1 MNQKGSAMEKFK
13 SFLKTSIIGGVV
25 VILPMFIFIMV
36 FKWLFGWVTD
46 IIQPLTNL
54 IVTKSHMSE
63 IIADAIVIAVI
74 LISCFIIGIIVKTKI
89 GKFIHENLE
98 RKILKTAPGYSTIK
112 EIVMQ
117 LIGKKFPFS
126 SVALVRVFENDTLM
140 TAFITDTHEEDGSCT
155 VFIPTAPN
163 PTSGF
168 IYHVKDE
175 YIQHVNISVEE
186 AMRSIITCGAGSNK
200 ILKKRKQA

>member
-1 MNQKGSAMEKFK
+1 
-13 SFLKTSIIGGVV
+13 
-25 VILPMFIFIMV
+25 
-36 FKWLFGWVTD
+36 
-46 IIQPLTNL
+46 
-54 IVTKSHMSE
+54 
-63 IIADAIVIAVI
+63 
-74 LISCFIIGIIVKTKI
+74 FIIGIIVKTKI

-98 RKILKTAPGYSTIK
+98 RRILKTAPGYSTIK

-126 SVALVRVFENDTLM
+126 SVALVRLFQNDTLM
-140 TAFITDTHEEDGSCT
+140 TAFITDTHEDGSCT

-168 IYHVKDE
+168 VYHVKNE

-200 ILKKRKQA
+200 ILNNRKPA

>member
-1 MNQKGSAMEKFK
+1 MEKFK

-46 IIQPLTNL
+46 IIHPVTDL
-54 IVTKSHMSE
+54 IVTKANMNK
-63 IIADAIVIAVI
+63 IFADALVIAVI
-74 LISCFIIGIIVKTKI
+74 VISCFIIGIIVKTKI
-89 GKFIHENLE
+89 GKFIHEKLE
-98 RKILKTAPGYSTIK
+98 SRILKIAPGYSTIK

-117 LIGKKFPFS
+117 FIGKKFPFS
-126 SVALVRVFENDTLM
+126 SVALVRIFENDTLL
-140 TAFITDTHEEDGSCT
+140 TAFITDTHADGSYT

-168 IYHVKDE
+168 IYHIKNE

-186 AMRSIITCGAGSNK
+186 AMRSIITCGAGSKK
-200 ILKKRKQA
+200 ILEAPRGSTACRKR

>member
-1 MNQKGSAMEKFK
+1 MEKFK
-13 SFLKTSIIGGVV
+13 SFLKTSILGGVV
-25 VILPMFIFIMV
+25 VILPMFIFILV

-46 IIQPLTNL
+46 IIQPLTDL
-54 IVTKSHMSE
+54 LVTKSHMKE
-63 IIADAIVIAVI
+63 IIADFLVITII
-74 LISCFIIGIIVKTKI
+74 LISCFIIGIIVKTEF

-98 RKILKTAPGYSTIK
+98 RRVLKVAPGYSTIK

-117 LIGKKFPFS
+117 VVGKKFPFS

-140 TAFITDTHEEDGSCT
+140 TAFITDTHEDGSST

-168 IYHVKDE
+168 VYHVKKE
-175 YIQHVNISVEE
+175 YIQNVNIPVEV

-200 ILKKRKQA
+200 IIRAYRENIENDKRV

>member
-1 MNQKGSAMEKFK
+1 MEKFK

-46 IIQPLTNL
+46 IIHPLTDV
-54 IVTKSHMSE
+54 IVTKSNMSKL
-63 IIADAIVIAVI
+63 IADALVIAVI

-98 RKILKTAPGYSTIK
+98 SRILKIAPGYNTIK

-117 LIGKKFPFS
+117 LIGKKIPFA
-126 SVALVRVFENDTLM
+126 SVALVRIFENDTLM
-140 TAFITDTHEEDGSCT
+140 TAFITDTHADGSYT

-168 IYHVKDE
+168 IYHIKNE
-175 YIQHVNISVEE
+175 YIQHVNIPVEE
-186 AMRSIITCGAGSNK
+186 AMRSIITCGAGSKK
-200 ILKKRKQA
+200 ILGASRGNVVNRKQ

>member
-1 MNQKGSAMEKFK
+1 MEKFK

-98 RKILKTAPGYSTIK
+98 RRILKTAPGYSTIK

-126 SVALVRVFENDTLM
+126 SVALVRIFENDTLV
-140 TAFITDTHEEDGSCT
+140 TAFITDSHLDGSYT
-155 VFIPTAPN
+155 IFVPTAPN

-168 IYHVKDE
+168 VYHVKGE
-175 YIQHVNISVEE
+175 YVHHVNIPIEE
-186 AMRSIITCGAGSNK
+186 AMRSVITCGAGSNK
-200 ILKKRKQA
+200 ILNNLKPA

>member
-1 MNQKGSAMEKFK
+1 MEKFK

-46 IIQPLTNL
+46 IIQPLTDL
-54 IVTKSHMSE
+54 LVTKSHMKE
-63 IIADAIVIAVI
+63 IIADLLVITII
-74 LISCFIIGIIVKTKI
+74 LISCFIIGVIVKTEF
-89 GKFIHENLE
+89 GKFIHEKLE
-98 RKILKTAPGYSTIK
+98 RRVLKIAPGYSTIK

-117 LIGKKFPFS
+117 VVGKKFPFS

-140 TAFITDTHEEDGSCT
+140 TAFITDKHEDGSCT

-168 IYHVKDE
+168 VYHIKNE
-175 YIQHVNISVEE
+175 YIHNVDVPVEE

-200 ILKKRKQA
+200 ILKACRENIANDKRV

>member
-1 MNQKGSAMEKFK
+1 MEKFK

-25 VILPMFIFIMV
+25 VILPLFIFILV

-46 IIQPLTNL
+46 IIQPLTDL
-54 IVTKSHMSE
+54 LVTKSHMKE
-63 IIADAIVIAVI
+63 IIADFLVITII
-74 LISCFIIGIIVKTKI
+74 LISCFIIGVIIKTEF
-89 GKFIHENLE
+89 GKFIHEKLE
-98 RKILKTAPGYSTIK
+98 RRVLKIAPGYSTIK

-117 LIGKKFPFS
+117 VVGKKVPFS

-140 TAFITDTHEEDGSCT
+140 TAFITDKHEDGSCT

-168 IYHVKDE
+168 VYHIKNEYIYHVD
-175 YIQHVNISVEE
+175 VPVEE

-200 ILKKRKQA
+200 ILKACRENIANDKRV

>member
-1 MNQKGSAMEKFK
+1 MEKFK

-46 IIQPLTNL
+46 IIHPLTDV
-54 IVTKSHMSE
+54 IVTKSNMSKL
-63 IIADAIVIAVI
+63 IADALVIAVI

-98 RKILKTAPGYSTIK
+98 SRILKITPGYGTIK

-126 SVALVRVFENDTLM
+126 SVALVRIFENDTLV
-140 TAFITDTHEEDGSCT
+140 TGFVTDSHPDGSYT
-155 VFIPTAPN
+155 IFVPTAPN

-168 IYHVKDE
+168 IYHLKGEFVH
-175 YIQHVNISVEE
+175 HVDIPIEE
-186 AMRSIITCGAGSNK
+186 AMRSVITCGAGSNK
-200 ILKKRKQA
+200 ILKVYRENIAIRNQ

>member
-1 MNQKGSAMEKFK
+1 MEKFK

-46 IIQPLTNL
+46 IIQPLTDL
-54 IVTKSHMSE
+54 IVTKSNMSK
-63 IIADAIVIAVI
+63 IIADALVIAVI

-98 RKILKTAPGYSTIK
+98 SRILKIAPGYNTIK

-117 LIGKKFPFS
+117 LIGKKIPFA
-126 SVALVRVFENDTLM
+126 SVALVRIFENDTLM
-140 TAFITDTHEEDGSCT
+140 TAFITDTHADGSYT

-168 IYHVKDE
+168 IYHIKNE
-175 YIQHVNISVEE
+175 YIQHVNIPVEE
-186 AMRSIITCGAGSNK
+186 AMRSIITCGAGSKK
-200 ILKKRKQA
+200 ILGASRGNVVNRK

>member
-1 MNQKGSAMEKFK
+1 MEKFK
-13 SFLKTSIIGGVV
+13 SFLKTSILGGVV

-46 IIQPLTNL
+46 IIHPVTDL
-54 IVTKSHMSE
+54 IVIKANMSK
-63 IIADAIVIAVI
+63 IIADALVIAVI
-74 LISCFIIGIIVKTKI
+74 LVSCFIIGIIVKTKI
-89 GKFIHENLE
+89 GQYIHEHLE
-98 RKILKTAPGYSTIK
+98 SRILKIAPGYSTIK

-117 LIGKKFPFS
+117 FIGKKFPFS
-126 SVALVRVFENDTLM
+126 SVALVRIFENDTLL
-140 TAFITDTHEEDGSCT
+140 TAFITDTHADGSYT

-168 IYHVKDE
+168 IYHIKNE

-186 AMRSIITCGAGSNK
+186 AMRSIITCGAGSKK
-200 ILKKRKQA
+200 ILESPRGNTEHKKR

>member
-1 MNQKGSAMEKFK
+1 MEKFK

-25 VILPMFIFIMV
+25 VILPLFIFILV

-46 IIQPLTNL
+46 IIQPLTDL
-54 IVTKSHMSE
+54 LVTKSHMKE
-63 IIADAIVIAVI
+63 IIADFLVITII
-74 LISCFIIGIIVKTKI
+74 LISCFIIGVIIKTEF
-89 GKFIHENLE
+89 GKFIHEKLE
-98 RKILKTAPGYSTIK
+98 RRVLKIAPGYSTIK

-117 LIGKKFPFS
+117 VVGKKFPFS

-140 TAFITDTHEEDGSCT
+140 TAFITDKHEDGSCT

-168 IYHVKDE
+168 VYHIKNEYIYHVD
-175 YIQHVNISVEE
+175 VPVEE

-200 ILKKRKQA
+200 ILKACRENIANDKRV

>member
-1 MNQKGSAMEKFK
+1 MEKFK

-54 IVTKSHMSE
+54 IVTQSHMSE
-63 IIADAIVIAVI
+63 IIADAVVIAVI

-98 RKILKTAPGYSTIK
+98 SRILKIAPGYGTIK

-117 LIGKKFPFS
+117 LIGEKLPFS
-126 SVALVRVFENDTLM
+126 SVALVRIFENDTLV
-140 TAFITDTHEEDGSCT
+140 TGFVTDSHPDGSYT
-155 VFIPTAPN
+155 IFVPTAPN

-168 IYHVKDE
+168 IYHLKREFVH
-175 YIQHVNISVEE
+175 HVDIPVEE

-200 ILKKRKQA
+200 ILKAYRENVANDKRV

>member
-1 MNQKGSAMEKFK
+1 MEKFK

-46 IIQPLTNL
+46 IIQPLTDL
-54 IVTKSHMSE
+54 LVTKSHMKE
-63 IIADAIVIAVI
+63 IIADLLVITII
-74 LISCFIIGIIVKTKI
+74 LISCFIIGVIVKTEF
-89 GKFIHENLE
+89 GKFIHEKLE
-98 RKILKTAPGYSTIK
+98 RRVLKIAPGYSTIK

-117 LIGKKFPFS
+117 VVGKKVPFS

-140 TAFITDTHEEDGSCT
+140 TAFITDKHEDGSCT

-168 IYHVKDE
+168 VYHIKNE
-175 YIQHVNISVEE
+175 YIHNVDVPVEE

-200 ILKKRKQA
+200 ILKACRENIANDKRV

>member
-1 MNQKGSAMEKFK
+1 MEKFK

-54 IVTKSHMSE
+54 IVTKSNMNE

-74 LISCFIIGIIVKTKI
+74 LIGCFIIGIIVKTEI
-89 GKFIHENLE
+89 GKFIQEKLE
-98 RKILKTAPGYSTIK
+98 SRILKIAPGYSTIK

-117 LIGKKFPFS
+117 TIGKKFPFS

-140 TAFITDTHEEDGSCT
+140 TAFITDTHEDGSCT

-168 IYHVKDE
+168 IYHVKNE

-200 ILKKRKQA
+200 VLKKRNPA

>member
-1 MNQKGSAMEKFK
+1 MEKLK
-13 SFLKTSIIGGVV
+13 SFIKTSIIGGVV

-46 IIQPLTNL
+46 VIQPLTNL
-54 IVTKSHMSE
+54 LVTQSHLSE

-74 LISCFIIGIIVKTKI
+74 LISCFIIGIVVKTEI
-89 GKFIHENLE
+89 GKFIHVNLE
-98 RKILKTAPGYSTIK
+98 SRILKIAPGYGTIK

-126 SVALVRVFENDTLM
+126 SVVLVRIFDNDTLV
-140 TAFITDTHEEDGSCT
+140 TAFVTDSHSDGSYT
-155 VFIPTAPN
+155 VFVPTAPN

-168 IYHVKDE
+168 IYHVKKE
-175 YIQHVNISVEE
+175 YVHHVDISVEE
-186 AMRSIITCGAGSNK
+186 AMRSVITCGAGSNK
-200 ILKKRKQA
+200 ILKAYLEKIANKKL